1 MIPAVVACMS
11 IGLAAQQPPV
21 FRGGTDLVE
30 VDVVVRGD
38 GGHFIS
44 DLSAGDFTVAE
55 GGEPQHIE
63 QFYLHITDA
72 TSLPPGATP
81 RPLGTTPATGAAR
94 IFIVVFDDR
103 HLTAAG
109 FKRTQ
114 SAAEA
119 LFARQFRSGD
129 IGGVVVAGRMVNDR
143 LTTNREELLQAVRNA
158 HPNLASA
165 ARLFDLHQ
173 WPRLSDVE
181 AVRIDN
187 DNDATVLDE
196 AIRRACA
203 DDPSL
208 CQLAPDAVRAKA
220 QQLSAETHAESAQI
234 VQILASTLKGLARFE
249 GRKTILLMSEGFIA
263 EETWPLVADAVGLA
277 ARVNAR
283 IYSLDARGL
292 DRSLRSVSDVD
303 PGGDDANAR
312 MLEQMDF
319 GADSINSLAVDTGGF
334 VIRNTNQFDKAI
346 DRIGDDA
353 NNYYVLAYRPKAR
366 PDGKFHSIRVTV
378 KRRGVSVRSRRGYI
392 AEPRASS
399 APVANTAPET
409 EAPAR
414 SEPRVSD
421 APDRLPDSVA
431 AAPERAAR
439 GEVVSPGVSDG
450 APTAAD
456 AAAAPPHVRPH
467 ASENVH
473 RLAPSSSTD
482 KDATDG
488 WDAFQRGD
496 VDTAYARLS
505 AAAARSD
512 AEVWVHYTLGISS
525 YALARYKDASDAWEH
540 VRAGAADFEP
550 VYFDLIDA
558 YLQQRDFDRAIR
570 IARGALDR
578 WPQDAEIY
586 QALGVVQ
593 TVRGSLDDAI
603 KSFQS
608 AMSLAPA
615 DPNAYFNLGKAME
628 LRYFKSRRYV
638 DQLRR
643 WVSNEKDRAAAI
655 ENYQRHV
662 DLHGVYADAARAG
675 LQRLQ
680 WVPTPK

>member
-11 IGLAAQQPPV
+11 IGLAAQQQSPV

-30 VDVVVRGD
+30 VDVVVRGE
-38 GGHFIS
+38 GGRFVS
-44 DLSAGDFTVAE
+44 DLSPDDFTVVE
-55 GGEPQHIE
+55 GGEPQRIE
-63 QFYLHITDA
+63 QFDLHVSDA
-72 TSLPPGATP
+72 TSLPPGATR
-81 RPLGTTPATGAAR
+81 RPAGTTPAAGAAR

-143 LTTNREELLQAVRNA
+143 LTTNREELLQAVRTA
-158 HPNLASA
+158 HPSLTSA
-165 ARLFDLHQ
+165 ARVFDLRQ

-181 AVRIDN
+181 AIRIDN

-208 CQLAPDAVRAKA
+208 CRIAPDAVRAKA
-220 QQLSAETHAESAQI
+220 QQLAAETRAESAQI

-249 GRKTILLMSEGFIA
+249 GRKSILLMSEGFIA

-292 DRSLRSVSDVD
+292 DRSLRSVLDVD

-353 NNYYVLAYRPKAR
+353 NNYYVLAYRPNAR

-378 KRRGVSVRSRRGYI
+378 KRRGVSVRARRGYV
-392 AEPRASS
+392 AAPRLSS
-399 APVANTAPET
+399 APVAGTAPET
-409 EAPAR
+409 EASAR
-414 SEPRVSD
+414 SEPPVSD
-421 APDRLPDSVA
+421 ASDRLPDSA
-431 AAPERAAR
+431 ASALDAAR
-439 GEVVSPGVSDG
+439 DAIVSPGVPDRAPAAADG
-450 APTAAD
+450 AVV
-456 AAAAPPHVRPH
+456 PPHVRPR
-467 ASENVH
+467 ATENVH

-482 KDATDG
+482 KEATDG
-488 WDAFQRGD
+488 WNAFQRGD

-608 AMSLAPA
+608 AVSLAPG